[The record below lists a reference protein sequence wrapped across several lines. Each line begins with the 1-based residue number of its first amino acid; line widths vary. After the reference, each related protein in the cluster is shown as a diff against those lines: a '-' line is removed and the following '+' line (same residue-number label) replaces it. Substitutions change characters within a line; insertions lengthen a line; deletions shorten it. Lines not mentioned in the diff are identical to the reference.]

1 MTTIAMP
8 VVRIE
13 NTGADQQGIPFTFGQ
28 IFIAGHMQQ
37 SDGLEARL
45 SDGSTIPLQIDAKAT
60 HRDGSLRHA
69 ILSGVL
75 PRLAAGA
82 TETLQ
87 LVKVKKSKVAVQKP
101 LLVHALIAI
110 TVDGEIYTASLA
122 DAVAPKPW
130 LSGQYL
136 SERIYEIPLVGGDKL
151 HPHLTIR
158 AGLRNYSNG
167 QQRVEII
174 FENTK
179 TFEPGANDFKYDVAI
194 KVDGDT
200 IFEQK
205 ALTHYHHARWHY
217 VFWTGNDPQ
226 IHIKH
231 DVDYLIA
238 SKAVPNYD
246 RSATPVEK
254 NLNALSAGKAA
265 PMTVGPINKAMGTTG
280 GRPDIGP
287 LPSWYVMYLLS
298 ADARARAPMMAAAE
312 GSGAWSIHYRD
323 EETGYPVRTD
333 NEKNRLISTH
343 MNLAKKG
350 PLPVPRFAG
359 NKNTLA
365 TPYKNDTAHQPS
377 LAYLPYLLTGEYYF
391 LEELHFW
398 ATSNSLETDP
408 GNRGYEKGLIHWQQ
422 VRGQAWSLRTLGH
435 AAYITPDDHPLKD
448 YFTTQLENNI
458 AFYHETYVVGNPN
471 KIGVY
476 DGSGKGSF
484 QVKASAPWQ
493 DDYFTW
499 SFGNLVELGFEKA
512 LPILEWKAKYAVGRM
527 TTPGFCWIAATAYH
541 MEYRPSAK
549 EPIFDNLA
557 DMYRFNF
564 GGDSVSFES
573 RKLTHPKGLKFIDQP
588 CGSQEQADWLTA
600 THSYGWPPG
609 RMVGY
614 SDSVLGY
621 PANMQPALAMAAQY
635 GVKNAAKAW
644 DIFDS
649 RAKKPDYRTGPQFA
663 IIPRA
668 ADQVVVPEP
677 EPEPVPQP
685 EPEPVPQPA
694 PDPKVITIKLT
705 IKVSVESG
713 AVDVVVDQPAE

>member
-1 MTTIAMP
+1 MTSTTMP
-8 VVRIE
+8 LVRIE
-13 NTGADQQGIPFTFGQ
+13 NTGVDQQSIPFTFGQ

-37 SDGLEARL
+37 NDGLEAKL
-45 SDGSTIPLQIDAKAT
+45 SDGSNIPLQIDTKAT

-75 PRLAAGA
+75 PKLAAGA

-87 LVKVKKSKVAVQKP
+87 LVKVKKFAAMPLALTKP
-101 LLVHALIAI
+101 DGAAEIAI
-110 TVDGEIYTASLA
+110 TIDGEKYLPASDLIG
-122 DAVAPKPW
+122 VPITW
-130 LSGQYL
+130 LSGEFAAEQIVDL
-136 SERIYEIPLVGGDKL
+136 PLVDSKGD
-151 HPHLTIR
+151 PHLHLTMR
-158 AGLRNYSNG
+158 AAMRRYSTDHA
-167 QQRVEII
+167 RVEII

-194 KVDGDT
+194 KAGGKT
-200 IFEQK
+200 IFEKK
-205 ALTHYHHARWHY
+205 ALTHYHHARWRH
-217 VFWTGNDPQ
+217 VFWYGDEPQ

-246 RSATPVEK
+246 RTATPVEK
-254 NLNALSAGKAA
+254 NLSALSTGKAA

-512 LPILEWKAKYAVGRM
+512 LPILEWKAKYTVGRM

-573 RKLTHPKGLKFIDQP
+573 KKLTHPKGLKFIDQP

-635 GVKNAAKAW
+635 GVKDAAEAW
-644 DIFDS
+644 VKFDN

-668 ADQVVVPEP
+668 ADQVVEPDPEP
-677 EPEPVPQP
+677 VPQPDPEPVPQP
-685 EPEPVPQPA
+685 E
-694 PDPKVITIKLT
+694 PKVITIKLT

-713 AVDVVVDQPAE
+713 TVDVVVDQPAE